1 MGEIANQ
8 FRPFCFSNSPILQ
21 TKIGQITFHN
31 TINGRGKD
39 IQHNCLRKRNGVYSA
54 YQCIK
59 RKVVSQCNIP
69 LFRSLNK

>member
-1 MGEIANQ
+1 MGEITNQ

-21 TKIGQITFHN
+21 TKIGQINFHN
-31 TINGRGKD
+31 MINGRAKD
-39 IQHNCLRKRNGVYSA
+39 IQNNGLRKRNGVYSA
-54 YQCIK
+54 YQCSK